1 MFCFT
6 RPDINR
12 PKADHSNKPVSS
24 GERKETEIEVRD
36 SASVPDLHWV
46 EQIRQNFC
54 NLLKNI
60 SVMCKCFMITS
71 ISIEHLE

>member
-24 GERKETEIEVRD
+24 GERKETEIEVTETLLQSLTYIESNKFD
-36 SASVPDLHWV
+36 KTSV
-46 EQIRQNFC
+46 IC
-54 NLLKNI
+54 
-60 SVMCKCFMITS
+60 
-71 ISIEHLE
+71 

>member
-6 RPDINR
+6 RPDINH

-36 SASVPDLHWV
+36 SASVPDLH
-46 EQIRQNFC
+46 
-54 NLLKNI
+54 
-60 SVMCKCFMITS
+60 
-71 ISIEHLE
+71 